1 MLLNQILAEFLEE
14 LCIPLD
20 DGFLLFSSLP
30 LHLIVLFLE
39 PVEDVLEFF
48 LVRENLDHSAQ
59 ESTIDVLDELLAV
72 DIVDF
77 LGVLQSEDCRY
88 DIRELLLVHLAQKL
102 IRALIQVLS
111 LILAQVIEISNSVS
125 TANITSCPAGN
136 SASSI
141 NLQQVVRLRLNQSW
155 VFGLLHDSLLLALD
169 LLSNAV
175 GEVVAS

>member
-1 MLLNQILAEFLEE
+1 M
-14 LCIPLD
+14 
-20 DGFLLFSSLP
+20 
-30 LHLIVLFLE
+30 
-39 PVEDVLEFF
+39 
-48 LVRENLDHSAQ
+48 
-59 ESTIDVLDELLAV
+59 
-72 DIVDF
+72 
-77 LGVLQSEDCRY
+77 LQSEDSRY

-111 LILAQVIEISNSVS
+111 LILAQVIEICNSVS

-155 VFGLLHDSLLLALD
+155 VFGLLHDSLLLALG